1 MISRRRFLQT
11 GSLAAALRSAAQAKK
26 LQTIGVQLCTVRT
39 VLPERPAE
47 TLRAIE
53 AMGYREV
60 EATYAGLDKIMPS
73 LQATRLQPVSLHL
86 ETNLVSKGTPDD
98 LARTLDEV
106 KRRGFAYAVCPYVA
120 PGDRGGLDVM
130 RRLAERL
137 NRAGEKCRAAGLKLC
152 YHNHAFEF
160 EPMESSSPFQVLIGG
175 TDKNLV
181 GLELDLFW
189 VSVAGHDPAEMLR
202 THAGRVRLVH
212 LKDKAGGTP
221 LLYKESVPRTA
232 FKEVGR
238 GVLDWPKIL
247 RAAESAGVEHYFVE
261 QDQTPADPLQSLR
274 ESAAYLRNLE
284 Y

>member
-1 MISRRRFLQT
+1 
-11 GSLAAALRSAAQAKK
+11 
-26 LQTIGVQLCTVRT
+26 
-39 VLPERPAE
+39 
-47 TLRAIE
+47 
-53 AMGYREV
+53 
-60 EATYAGLDKIMPS
+60 MP
-73 LQATRLQPVSLHL
+73 
-86 ETNLVSKGTPDD
+86 
-98 LARTLDEV
+98 
-106 KRRGFAYAVCPYVA
+106 CP
-120 PGDRGGLDVM
+120 
-130 RRLAERL
+130 
-137 NRAGEKCRAAGLKLC
+137 GLKIC

-160 EPMESSSPFQVLIGG
+160 GPMESSAPFQVLIGG

-212 LKDKAGGTP
+212 LKDKAGSIP
-221 LLYKESVPRTA
+221 LLYKESVLMNTA

-238 GVLDWPKIL
+238 GVLQIRRKIL